1 MRLLCDEDIG
11 TRIPCALGLV
21 GCDAT
26 ALHSKDLRGR
36 PDADWIPDAAAEGY
50 LVFSSNKRMLLVPA
64 EREAIVNSKLGI
76 VFLTNGEEILRS
88 VLMLLLQRWDWL
100 ERIDREPKPFVYF
113 LSPRNRASRRHRL
126 RNGVML
132 AL

>member
-11 TRIPCALGLV
+11 KRVPAALREV

-26 ALHSKDLRGR
+26 ALQTKGWRGR
-36 PDADWIPDAAAEGY
+36 PDVDWIPDAAAEGF

-64 EREAIVNSKLGI
+64 EREAIANSQLGI

-88 VLMLLLQRWDWL
+88 VLLLLLKRWDWL

-113 LSPRNRASRRHRL
+113 LSPRNRATRRHRL
-126 RNGVML
+126 RNGVTL